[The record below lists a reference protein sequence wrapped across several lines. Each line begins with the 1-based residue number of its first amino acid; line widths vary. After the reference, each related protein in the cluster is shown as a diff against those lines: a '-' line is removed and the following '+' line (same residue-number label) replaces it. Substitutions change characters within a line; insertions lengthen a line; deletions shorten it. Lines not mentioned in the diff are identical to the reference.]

1 MASKTI
7 TPNKWPQLV
16 YEELKDTLKTVQ
28 LWAQIIGKIRLV
40 RTPWINHSWH
50 VTLYVSARGLTTGSI
65 PFEEGSFQIDFDFI
79 NHKLLLVASNGGHAE
94 FSLSSL
100 CVADF
105 YHELFEK
112 LEQMGIEVEIYAR
125 PNELEHAIPFAEDT
139 IHKTYDPVQMNR
151 YWQALVNIDSVFTK
165 FRAEFIGKCSPVHLF
180 WGAFDLAVSRFSGRE
195 APLHPGGAPNMPLNV
210 MQEAYSHE
218 VSSAGFWG
226 GSDSYPHPAFYS
238 YCYPTP
244 DDFGKQV
251 VEPAEAF
258 FQKELGEFLLTY
270 SDVQASQHPEITLL
284 QFLRSTYKAA
294 AKTGNWDTSLV
305 CDLTRYEK

>member
-7 TPNKWPQLV
+7 TPNKWPHLV
-16 YEELKDTLKTVQ
+16 YEDLKDTLKTVQ

-50 VTLYVSARGLTTGSI
+50 VTLYVSARGLTTASI
-65 PFEEGSFQIDFDFI
+65 PFQEGSFQIDFDFI

-94 FSLSSL
+94 FGLSSL
-100 CVADF
+100 SVAGF
-105 YHELFEK
+105 YRELFEK
-112 LEQMGIEVEIYAR
+112 LDHMGIEVEIYAR

-139 IHKTYDPVQMNR
+139 LHKTYDPAQMNT
-151 YWQALVNIDSVFTK
+151 YWQALVNIDAVFTK

-195 APLHPGGAPNMPLNV
+195 APLHPGGAPNMPLDV

-226 GSDSYPHPAFYS
+226 GSDSYPHPVFYS

-244 DDFGKQV
+244 DDFGKQA
-251 VEPAEAF
+251 VEPAETF
-258 FQKELGEFLLTY
+258 FQKELGEFMLNY
-270 SDVQASQHPEITLL
+270 SDVQASQHPEKALL

-294 AKTGNWDTSLV
+294 AKTGNWDISLV